1 MGQTA
6 RVRQWVVR
14 PWGLIV
20 LGVSP
25 ALLAAQGTGVVRGQV
40 RERGGESLSGA
51 QVRLVSPGNPSYV
64 TESDDGGRFRIP
76 KVPAGSWWVV
86 VRRIGYRP
94 DSVRVATPDSTE
106 VTVSLPRLPIAL
118 AAVRVEGRRNLSGP
132 MEGFYRRM
140 QTNGGGRFLT
150 RAEIERRNV
159 MNMTDIFRMVPGV
172 RIETRGFTNHIRMR
186 GARCAP
192 LVWLDGAPMYAGEVD
207 LDGFD
212 ARSFE
217 GIEIYSGPAS
227 VPVEYQGNSRMN
239 ASCGVI
245 ILWSRRGELRERK
258 RKADEPT
265 PSERI
270 AKALEERSAF
280 GPNDVDY
287 SAQPDSTELVRPV
300 YPDSLFDALVPGR
313 VMTEFIV
320 DTTGRA
326 LMDTFSAVTT
336 THRLFVEPVRRAV
349 RDQSFVPA
357 SRQGRVV
364 RQVVQIPFD
373 FIPDSTARRSR

>member
-1 MGQTA
+1 MGWMA
-6 RVRQWVVR
+6 WGGRWLVRTG
-14 PWGLIV
+14 GLIV
-20 LGVSP
+20 LVTSP
-25 ALLAAQGTGVVRGQV
+25 AWLAAQETGVVRGLV
-40 RERGGESLSGA
+40 KERGGESLSGA
-51 QVRLVSPGNPSYV
+51 QVRLVSPGSTSYV
-64 TESDDGGRFRIP
+64 TESDDSGRFRIP
-76 KVPAGSWWVV
+76 KVPTGSWWVV

-94 DSVRVATPDSTE
+94 DSVRLVTPDSTE
-106 VTVSLPRLPIAL
+106 LMVSLPRLPIAL

-159 MNMTDIFRMVPGV
+159 MNMTDVFRMIPGV
-172 RIETRGFTNHIRMR
+172 RIETRGFTNHVRMR
-186 GARCAP
+186 NARCAP

-207 LDGFD
+207 LDAFD

-227 VPVEYQGNSRMN
+227 VPVEYQGNARMN

-245 ILWSRRGELRERK
+245 ILWSRRGELREKR

-280 GPNDVDY
+280 GPGEVDF
-287 SAQPDSTELVRPV
+287 SAQPDSAELVRPV

-336 THRLFVEPVRRAV
+336 THRLFVAPVRRAV
-349 RDQSFVPA
+349 QEQAYRPA
-357 SRQGRVV
+357 QRQGRFV

-373 FIPDSTARRSR
+373 FVPDSSARRSR